1 MGEGQGEVRETGTGN
16 ATPPCLLRGDITG
29 IDAER
34 GDREKQ
40 RERFVQLS
48 FWMITDVLGVVVQQ
62 RLWGEGSCLKASAWI
77 CLVID

>member
-1 MGEGQGEVRETGTGN
+1 MREGQGEVRETGTGN

-40 RERFVQLS
+40 RERFIQLS
-48 FWMITDVLGVVVQQ
+48 FWMIIMCWELLCSSGCWVKGAV
-62 RLWGEGSCLKASAWI
+62 
-77 CLVID
+77 